1 MDAELWHEYCMT
13 QPPSEPTPAT
23 VRRWKAMTDRERAAH
38 LDRLTEWLYSLFV
51 PTSDVKAIY
60 DEITKVVRINK
71 LTPPGAKTLAALS
84 GPNYAGKS
92 TMMMRWARERYL
104 TWIDGAELD
113 TYGRPIFHSDP
124 GCDVDLCPVVWID
137 LDAASQIKDVDAA
150 ILRVFNLPADGVK
163 RDVSAAAMGA
173 VRRHRTQVVIV
184 DDVHLLKT
192 NWKSGRDVLDHIK
205 HLNTRL
211 GQIGVSLILIG
222 ADLKDRDL
230 AQDPQIA
237 ARLRLNR
244 FEPCDIDENIESE
257 RVRWQVIVRDF
268 ERVLAPHLP
277 RGKPK
282 ELHTKLAGE
291 LHERTQ
297 GYLGDLKALLCEA
310 TINATIDGSHRILM
324 RHLND
329 VSLSKRA
336 KEERH
341 VKRR

>member
-1 MDAELWHEYCMT
+1 MSD
-13 QPPSEPTPAT
+13 P
-23 VRRWKAMTDRERAAH
+23 ERAAH
-38 LDRLTEWLYSLFV
+38 VDRLTEWLHSLFM
-51 PTSDVKAIY
+51 PTRDVNTIY
-60 DEITKVVRINK
+60 DKITKVVRTNK
-71 LTPPGAKTLAALS
+71 LTPPGAKTLPALS

-92 TMMMRWARERYL
+92 TMMMRWAREKYL

-113 TYGRPIFHSDP
+113 TYGRPVFHPDP
-124 GCDVDLCPVVWID
+124 GCEVDLCPVVWID
-137 LDAASQIKDVDAA
+137 LDAAAQIKDVDAA
-150 ILRVFNLPADGVK
+150 ILHVFNLPADGVK

-211 GQIGVSLILIG
+211 GQIGVSLVLIG
-222 ADLKDRDL
+222 AELEERDL

-237 ARLRLNR
+237 ARLHLNR
-244 FEPCDIDENIESE
+244 FEPYEVDKNVASD

-277 RGKPK
+277 RSKPTY
-282 ELHTKLAGE
+282 LHTKLAGE
-291 LHERTQ
+291 LQERTQ

-310 TINATIDGSHRILM
+310 TISATIDGSHRILA

-329 VSLSKRA
+329 VDLSRRA
-336 KEERH
+336 EEERYA
-341 VKRR
+341 KRR